1 MAQNLGWLRLP
12 RARGI
17 GETLW
22 KFVEEEPGRTS
33 LADDSGETGL
43 YLFYTFRGK
52 LEPGWGSGD
61 EGGGSTIL
69 KGKSWKRKG
78 F

>member
-1 MAQNLGWLRLP
+1 M
-12 RARGI
+12 
-17 GETLW
+17 E
-22 KFVEEEPGRTS
+22 EEEPGRTS

-52 LEPGWGSGD
+52 AGARLGEWGWGRG
-61 EGGGSTIL
+61 
-69 KGKSWKRKG
+69 KYNFKRKSWKRKG